1 VNTIHALG
9 FVEVYGLATG
19 IEAADAMLKS
29 AQVRLLRQYEV
40 HPGLITLTIEGD
52 LAACRAAVS
61 AGVAAASR
69 IGTVISSNVMGRPDE
84 DTETMVLDLIPKPPV
99 GKAPPPP
106 DKLKAPPV
114 SLQSPDAVDKAIE
127 FIAKAKRGR
136 SWHEIVKHFP
146 GSSQDLRKA
155 LDAHVE
161 SGRLN
166 KIGARYRKPEPSKTR

>member
-29 AQVRLLRQYEV
+29 ARVRLLRQYEV

-52 LAACRAAVS
+52 LAACRAAVA

-69 IGTVISSNVMGRPDE
+69 VGTVISSNVMGRPDE
-84 DTETMVLDLIPKPPV
+84 DTETMILDLIPRPSAGKNPPPGKP
-99 GKAPPPP
+99 KAPLVPP
-106 DKLKAPPV
+106 
-114 SLQSPDAVDKAIE
+114 QSSDAVDEVLE

-136 SWHEIVKHFP
+136 SWHEIAKRFP
-146 GSSQDLRKA
+146 GTSQRLRKE

-166 KIGARYRKPEPSKTR
+166 KVGARYRKP